1 MYLKDFAES
10 RNESSHTIATYIRRH
25 PEEFDG
31 HTSMSGNRLVLD
43 DEAIEMLDKVYP
55 LPKPVEIIVD
65 HESRDKL
72 IKALEEI
79 RVLEKEIKE
88 SYQIV
93 ADAKA
98 TLMLLEDKKQ
108 ELEASR
114 ADFEA
119 ERERADSLLLENAEL
134 KIQLEAEKNRK
145 LSFWERLTGRKAE

>member
-1 MYLKDFAES
+1 MVNIS
-10 RNESSHTIATYIRRH
+10 I
-25 PEEFDG
+25 
-31 HTSMSGNRLVLD
+31 
-43 DEAIEMLDKVYP
+43 DEAIEILDKVYP

-93 ADAKA
+93 AEAKA

-119 ERERADSLLLENAEL
+119 ERERADGLLLENTEL

-145 LSFWERLTGRKAE
+145 LSFWERVTGRKAE

>member
-1 MYLKDFAES
+1 MYLKDFAEG

-25 PEEFDG
+25 PEEFEG
-31 HTSMSGNRLVLD
+31 HTSMSGNKLVLD
-43 DEAIEMLDKVYP
+43 DEAIEILDKVYP

-65 HESRDKL
+65 HESRDKF

-93 ADAKA
+93 AEAKA

-119 ERERADSLLLENAEL
+119 ERERADGLLLENTEL

-145 LSFWERLTGRKAE
+145 LSFWERVTGRKAE